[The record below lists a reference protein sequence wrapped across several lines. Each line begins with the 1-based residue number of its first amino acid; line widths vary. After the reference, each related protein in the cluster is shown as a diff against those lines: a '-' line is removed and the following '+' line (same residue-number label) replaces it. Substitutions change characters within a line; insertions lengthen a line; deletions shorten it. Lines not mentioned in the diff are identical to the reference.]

1 MEAFRNI
8 VHRFQCFSFFFWL
21 VWAIM
26 QTLLGADWNSHDY
39 AVSRW
44 KLYKELKQKYYG
56 VETLPIMEE

>member
-1 MEAFRNI
+1 
-8 VHRFQCFSFFFWL
+8 
-21 VWAIM
+21 M

-56 VETLPIMEE
+56 VETLPIMME